1 MKNELLKLYNQMV
14 QGEKIKI
21 LLSNGLEV
29 YIDFTDAIGRNSNNI
44 VIVRDNGV
52 RTVLNPNHVAMVS
65 LIIPR
70 RWYYERKKTYT
81 S

>member
-1 MKNELLKLYNQMV
+1 MKNELLKLYDQMV
-14 QGEKIKI
+14 KGEKIKI

-29 YIDFTDAIGRNSNNI
+29 YIDFTDAVDRFSENI

-52 RTVLNPNHVAMVS
+52 RTILNPNHVVMVS

-70 RWYYERKKTYT
+70 RWYYGKKKTW
-81 S
+81 